1 MSVLI
6 EKFKKEHSNIIE
18 ALKEVEELGIHT
30 KEGHAKLMS
39 LIIVLLKHLWNE
51 DKQLYPV
58 LKKASEHNKKLKEI
72 LSLFVNGLG
81 ATYVEML
88 NFMAKY
94 YKGVVRDINF
104 QRDYE
109 RLFGALS
116 KRIEYEENILYDE
129 YNMLHH

>member
-6 EKFKKEHSNIIE
+6 EKFKKEHSEIIE

-39 LIIVLLKHLWNE
+39 LIMALLKHLWNE

-94 YKGVVRDINF
+94 YKGVVIDINF